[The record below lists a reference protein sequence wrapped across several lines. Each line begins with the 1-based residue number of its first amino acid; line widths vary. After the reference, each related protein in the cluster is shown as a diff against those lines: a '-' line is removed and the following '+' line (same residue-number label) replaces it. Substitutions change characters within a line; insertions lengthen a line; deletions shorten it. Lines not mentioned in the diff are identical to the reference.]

1 MSDQIN
7 LKEADRK
14 VFTASFDDG
23 LLDIFLAGFVLMF
36 AVAPFLSRYI
46 GDFWSSAIF
55 LPFWGALYLI
65 LRWIRVHIVNPRI
78 GTVKFGLNRIKK
90 LTTFTIIMLVLNIL
104 FLILGMLAF
113 IIPTDSGWH
122 FILPFGAM
130 VLILFSLAGYL
141 LDLNRL
147 YIYGLMLALA
157 APVGEWLYQTF
168 KVPHHGYPVSYGFC
182 SLVFLL
188 VGLFKFISI
197 VRENPLPPE
206 DLSILETN
214 NG

>member
-1 MSDQIN
+1 MSHETN

-14 VFTASFDDG
+14 IFKTSLDDG

-36 AVAPFLSRYI
+36 AVAPFLSRYL

-55 LPFWGALYLI
+55 LPFLGALYLL
-65 LRWIRVHIVNPRI
+65 LRWLRVHVVNPRI
-78 GTVKFGLNRIKK
+78 GTVKYGLVRRKK
-90 LTTFTIIMLVLNIL
+90 ITAFTIVMLVLNTA

-113 IIPTDSGWH
+113 TIPSDSGWR

-130 VLILFSLAGYL
+130 VLILFSLAGYF

-147 YIYGLMLALA
+147 YVYGLMLALA
-157 APVGEWLYQTF
+157 APVGEWLYQNF
-168 KVPHHGYPVSYGFC
+168 GASHHGYPVTYGF
-182 SLVFLL
+182 SALVILL
-188 VGLFKFISI
+188 VGLVKFITL
-197 VRENPLPPE
+197 VRNNPLPPE
-206 DLSILETN
+206 DLSLLETN